1 VHQACAGLANSSI
14 SEILKLEVAVGK
26 SCAASQIC
34 GCTPMKQTSKQ
45 TFRFNVEQQLRGIA
59 TQCDLNGTLCGEPD
73 E

>member
-1 VHQACAGLANSSI
+1 MHQACAGLANSSI

-45 TFRFNVEQQLRGIA
+45 IFQFNAEQRLQGIA
-59 TQCDLNGTLCGEPD
+59 TQCDLNGTLCGAP
-73 E
+73 